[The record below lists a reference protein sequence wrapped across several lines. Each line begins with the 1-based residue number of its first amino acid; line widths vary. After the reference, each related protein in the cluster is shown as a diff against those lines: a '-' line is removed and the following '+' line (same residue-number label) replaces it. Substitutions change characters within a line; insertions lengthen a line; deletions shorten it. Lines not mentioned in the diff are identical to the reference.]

1 MAETE
6 SKTRSFLKPVIGGLI
21 LIGAIVAIIAFRS
34 QLWDLLKSWSKE
46 GGNAVVNWVPDHP
59 GATTVILVGILVAF
73 GINWIAHVRG
83 RIRAWIFALV
93 VEVGLWILFWNSLG
107 ILSLN
112 ELFGLNVDKISAN
125 EQVITGLVIII
136 LAGLIFWFLEAR
148 EEWNKYRRRHNV
160 VDIDD

>member
-1 MAETE
+1 
-6 SKTRSFLKPVIGGLI
+6 
-21 LIGAIVAIIAFRS
+21 
-34 QLWDLLKSWSKE
+34 
-46 GGNAVVNWVPDHP
+46 
-59 GATTVILVGILVAF
+59 VILVGILVAF

-107 ILSLN
+107 IPSLN

-136 LAGLIFWFLEAR
+136 LAGLVFWFLEAR
-148 EEWNKYRRRHNV
+148 EEWNKYRRAHNP
-160 VDIDD
+160 DDD